1 MIVQKKVQRLR
12 HNPGQILFS
21 ILLSQTIMCMFMIYS
36 QFYVVDESKQY
47 KFTMTITERSCKLI
61 AVPSL
66 IASMLYAIL
75 NILLIANL
83 YCQIYVKNYKSFN
96 LKEEVMLG
104 VALIIII
111 SILLV
116 LLSQDLGVSIL
127 GDCNLESQNVFAVFL
142 VYLRGVLMIILS
154 IILIKLQRHSPEI
167 LQTEIYKTSMDKFI
181 RKYLHTYIKV
191 NVSYAWLF
199 IISRL
204 LIPIILNYNQNQ
216 EQLINILSFIQA
228 TLTLIMTILRLHE
241 PIIHRHIKYLFMPK
255 ACVLQERLLNKT
267 NQISE
272 DSQNKSYQNIMIQ
285 TQGQDII
292 GIKLYQQQKH
302 NSLTL
307 SLEQYDIG
315 PLLPQESIQ
324 CQQIEIQNVIEHN
337 GHNELILLLQ
347 ASYEMLEEYQYC
359 QNSEMTYYQFNKIQ
373 QRQIY
378 INQNNHILVTTY
390 GQDILSLK
398 LREYFGINLKQIK
411 YSLDMSYNIDNLRSQ
426 QLPQEGTLFI
436 THDNLISIEFIT
448 KEQKRQLTK
457 GGGVQLLWQRLD
469 QEFTCAL
476 GIFLPVIFGIHSYYL
491 NGNYYTIV
499 FKLNRMRLKYPL
511 FEQLWSHQVVLNSL
525 IKQNIIGWI
534 TIENGIYNKRFLA
547 QEVKDGKYNIIFNMN
562 DYLLDEND
570 KYSLM
575 DMIRRDYAT
584 MQQMK
589 CSFTLQFVYTKHT
602 SARLN
607 SLAGKEKQFDQ
618 DQSVAIKNKKKTKHI
633 IGNIASFELK
643 TKLGFVQVF
652 WDDCWKYYQSDIE
665 KLIQIVN
672 DKF

>member
-1 MIVQKKVQRLR
+1 MTVQQKVKRLR

-21 ILLSQTIMCMFMIYS
+21 ILVTQTIMSMFMILS
-36 QFYVVDESKQY
+36 QFYVVDGSKQSS
-47 KFTMTITERSCKLI
+47 FALIISEMSCKLI

-66 IASMLYAIL
+66 IVSMLYAIL
-75 NILLIANL
+75 NIVLIANL

-104 VALIIII
+104 VVLIIII

-116 LLSQDLGVSIL
+116 LLSQDLG
-127 GDCNLESQNVFAVFL
+127 DCNLESQNVFAKFL

-191 NVSYAWLF
+191 NVSYGWLF
-199 IISRL
+199 IVSRL
-204 LIPIILNYNQNQ
+204 LIPIILNYNQNY
-216 EQLINILSFIQA
+216 EELIDILQFIQA
-228 TLTLIMTILRLHE
+228 LMTLIMTIIRLHE
-241 PIIHRHIKYLFMPK
+241 PIIHRHIKYLFRPK
-255 ACVLQERLLNKT
+255 ACVLQERLLDKT
-267 NQISE
+267 NQQTE
-272 DSQNKSYQNIMIQ
+272 DLQNRSYQNILIQ
-285 TQGQDII
+285 TSGQDII
-292 GIKLYQQQKH
+292 GIKLYQQQKQ
-302 NSLTL
+302 NYLTL
-307 SLEQYDIG
+307 SLEQYDVG
-315 PLLPQESIQ
+315 PLMPQESTQI
-324 CQQIEIQNVIEHN
+324 QQIEIQNVIEHS
-337 GHNELILLLQ
+337 GHNEIILLLQ

-373 QRQIY
+373 QRSIQ
-378 INQNNHILVTTY
+378 INQTKHILVTTY

-398 LREYFGINLKQIK
+398 LRDYFGINLKQIK
-411 YSLDMSYNIDNLRSQ
+411 NSLDISLNIDNLRSQ
-426 QLPQEGTLFI
+426 ELPQKGTLYI

-448 KEQKRQLTK
+448 RDQKRQLTK
-457 GGGVQLLWQRLD
+457 GGGVQLLWQRWD
-469 QEFTCAL
+469 QEYTCAL
-476 GIFLPVIFGIHSYYL
+476 GIFLPVILGVHSYYL
-491 NGNYYTIV
+491 NGNYFTIV
-499 FKLNRMRLKYPL
+499 FKLNRLRLKYPL
-511 FEQLWSHQVVLNSL
+511 LEELWAHQAVLNNL

-534 TIENGIYNKRFLA
+534 TIENGVYNKRFLA
-547 QEVKDGKYNIIFNMN
+547 QEVKDGKFNIVFNKN

-602 SARLN
+602 SARLD

-618 DQSVAIKNKKKTKHI
+618 DQSVAVKHKKNTKHF

-665 KLIQIVN
+665 KLIEIVN
-672 DKF
+672 DNF

>member
-1 MIVQKKVQRLR
+1 M
-12 HNPGQILFS
+12 S
-21 ILLSQTIMCMFMIYS
+21 MFMILS
-36 QFYVVDESKQY
+36 QFYVVDGPKQQS
-47 KFTMTITERSCKLI
+47 FQLIITERSCKLI

-75 NILLIANL
+75 NIVLIANL

-104 VALIIII
+104 VVLIIII

-127 GDCNLESQNVFAVFL
+127 GDCNLESQNVFAQFL

-154 IILIKLQRHSPEI
+154 IILIKLQRHSPQI

-191 NVSYAWLF
+191 NVSYGWLF
-199 IISRL
+199 VMSRL
-204 LIPIILNYNQNQ
+204 LIPIILNYNQNYK
-216 EQLINILSFIQA
+216 ELINILSIIQA
-228 TLTLIMTILRLHE
+228 IMTLSMTIIRLHE
-241 PIIHRHIKYLFMPK
+241 PIIHRHIKYLFRPK
-255 ACVLQERLLNKT
+255 ACVLQERLLDKT
-267 NQISE
+267 NLQSE
-272 DSQNKSYQNIMIQ
+272 DLQNRSYQNIMIQ
-285 TQGQDII
+285 TSGQDII
-292 GIKLYQQQKH
+292 GIKLYQQQKQ
-302 NSLTL
+302 NQLNL
-307 SLEQYDIG
+307 SLEQYDVG
-315 PLLPQESIQ
+315 PLMPQESTQI
-324 CQQIEIQNVIEHN
+324 QQIEIQNIIEHS
-337 GHNELILLLQ
+337 GHNEIILLLQ
-347 ASYEMLEEYQYC
+347 ASYEMLEDHQYC

-373 QRQIY
+373 QRSIQ
-378 INQNNHILVTTY
+378 INQTKHILVTTY

-398 LREYFGINLKQIK
+398 VRDYFGINLKQIK
-411 YSLDMSYNIDNLRSQ
+411 NSLDISLNIDNLRSQ
-426 QLPQEGTLFI
+426 ELPQKGTLFI

-448 KEQKRQLTK
+448 RDQKRQLTK
-457 GGGVQLLWQRLD
+457 GSGLQLLWQRWD
-469 QEFTCAL
+469 QEYTCAL
-476 GIFLPVIFGIHSYYL
+476 GIFLPVIFGVHSFYL
-491 NGNYYTIV
+491 NGNYFTIV
-499 FKLNRMRLKYPL
+499 FKLNRLRLKYPL
-511 FEQLWSHQVVLNSL
+511 LEELWSHQAVLNNL

-534 TIENGIYNKRFLA
+534 TIENGVYNKRFLA
-547 QEVKDGKYNIIFNMN
+547 QEVKDGKFNIVFNKN

-602 SARLN
+602 SARLD

-618 DQSVAIKNKKKTKHI
+618 DQSVAVKHRKKTKHF

-672 DKF
+672 DNF